1 MKIEMGKKYK
11 TRDGRKVRLYA
22 VDCGGTYSVHGA
34 IANGD
39 VKSVTSWDA
48 CGRHNNLGNIC
59 ETGRNNLVEVKED
72 FKLATKEEALEYFS
86 GVRMTKAKKRI
97 IEQYVSG
104 LRIKDISND
113 SGWSVG
119 SISQMISRDTFGLRE
134 KRIESI
140 EARKINIFN
149 SYKAGKISI
158 KEISNKTG
166 LSTPATYTM
175 LSRVRKK
182 IK

>member
-1 MKIEMGKKYK
+1 
-11 TRDGRKVRLYA
+11 
-22 VDCGGTYSVHGA
+22 
-34 IANGD
+34 
-39 VKSVTSWDA
+39 
-48 CGRHNNLGNIC
+48 
-59 ETGRNNLVEVKED
+59 
-72 FKLATKEEALEYFS
+72 
-86 GVRMTKAKKRI
+86 MTKAKKRI

-119 SISQMISRDTFGLRE
+119 AISQMISRNTFGLRE

-158 KEISNKTG
+158 KEISNETG